1 MEQTTEQASEEQ
13 AKAPQRPTEMTRPVS
28 GRVIAG
34 VAAGIA
40 ERFGLPVLLIR
51 IGFVATA
58 FAGGLGVALYL
69 AGWAL
74 IRSADEADTPA
85 DRFFRGERTTSSWVG
100 IALIIVAGLI
110 ILGNFTFFSGEVLL
124 AIALLSVGVLLYTG
138 HIPAPAGQEPDPTSP
153 PADEPAEGGHEP
165 KEGVQRMSSTQIIDD
180 VSTTETLAGDSP
192 AGGHT
197 PPPSMPTPTPTP
209 PELPPVRPREK
220 SILGRLTIGVMLLG
234 MGVLA
239 ILDNIDGIPIDAD
252 PRHYMAL
259 AVTILGLGL
268 LVGSVVGRARWLI
281 IVGAFLVPTLL
292 FSPAFEYDWESD
304 NFDVFVTPAEFDEIA
319 PSYTVDAGNLVI
331 DLTELDWD
339 GELVELDAS
348 VDVGNLEVRVPE
360 GVALDGAASVDVG
373 RVGGPNGESW
383 GFGEPSITFDEPG
396 DLGMVVLDLEV
407 NVGNIN
413 VFTR

>member
-1 MEQTTEQASEEQ
+1 
-13 AKAPQRPTEMTRPVS
+13 
-28 GRVIAG
+28 
-34 VAAGIA
+34 
-40 ERFGLPVLLIR
+40 
-51 IGFVATA
+51 
-58 FAGGLGVALYL
+58 
-69 AGWAL
+69 
-74 IRSADEADTPA
+74 
-85 DRFFRGERTTSSWVG
+85 
-100 IALIIVAGLI
+100 
-110 ILGNFTFFSGEVLL
+110 
-124 AIALLSVGVLLYTG
+124 
-138 HIPAPAGQEPDPTSP
+138 
-153 PADEPAEGGHEP
+153 
-165 KEGVQRMSSTQIIDD
+165 
-180 VSTTETLAGDSP
+180 
-192 AGGHT
+192 
-197 PPPSMPTPTPTP
+197 
-209 PELPPVRPREK
+209 
-220 SILGRLTIGVMLLG
+220 
-234 MGVLA
+234 
-239 ILDNIDGIPIDAD
+239 
-252 PRHYMAL
+252 MAL

-304 NFDVFVTPAEFDEIA
+304 NFDVFVTPTEFDEIA
-319 PSYTVDAGNLVI
+319 PSYTIDAGNLVI

-348 VDVGNLEVRVPE
+348 VDVGNLEVRVPD